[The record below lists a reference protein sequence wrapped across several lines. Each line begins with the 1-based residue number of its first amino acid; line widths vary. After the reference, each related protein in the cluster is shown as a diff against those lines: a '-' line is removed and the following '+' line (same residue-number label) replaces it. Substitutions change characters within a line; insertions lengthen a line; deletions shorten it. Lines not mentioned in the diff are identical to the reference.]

1 MNALMLRYNWQQ
13 AAQIDMVLLSSTRS
27 RELSPWRHDWLKL
40 FLRSDEPSTRAYE
53 KTAGQLVAHNV
64 RS

>member
-1 MNALMLRYNWQQ
+1 
-13 AAQIDMVLLSSTRS
+13 MVLLSSTRS